1 MSPHLQTAR
10 ELHSRVNDG
19 LHVRLLWAASED
31 RVLVAV
37 VDSKTDDRFVI
48 EVREGERAMD
58 VFHHPYAYAAW
69 RGILTRGA
77 GARPASPAVP
87 AA

>member
-19 LHVRLLWAASED
+19 INVRLLWSEPENLL
-31 RVLVAV
+31 LVAV
-37 VDSKTDDRFVI
+37 EDGKTDDFFVI

-58 VFHHPYAYAAW
+58 IFHHPYAYAAW
-69 RGILTRGA
+69 RGVRTRDG